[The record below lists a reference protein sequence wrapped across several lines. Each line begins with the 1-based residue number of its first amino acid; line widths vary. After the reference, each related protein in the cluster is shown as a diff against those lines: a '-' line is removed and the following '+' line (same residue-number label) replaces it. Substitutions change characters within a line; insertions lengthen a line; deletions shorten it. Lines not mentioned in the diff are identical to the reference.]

1 MTARRV
7 KKDVRWKI
15 TVYVFFLALFIGVF
29 SLVWL
34 RTALV
39 NLKYGLSNL
48 ENQKLELIRMGKLID
63 AEKAK
68 VYSVEQVEESA
79 KQLGMKVVKRENIIY
94 VKRVADA
101 APYKVSTKSIP
112 WDN

>member
-7 KKDVRWKI
+7 KKDTRWKI
-15 TVYVFFLALFIGVF
+15 TVHIFFLALVISVF
-29 SLVWL
+29 ALVWL

-39 NLKYGLSNL
+39 NLKYELNNL
-48 ENQKLELIRMGKLID
+48 ENQKTELTRMGKIIE

-68 VYSVEQVEESA
+68 AYSVEHIEESA
-79 KQLGMKVVKRENIIY
+79 KQMGMKVVKRENIVY

-101 APYKVSTKSIP
+101 SPYKVSTKSIP